1 MRVLDV
7 VASRRIGRRRQNLDP
22 IMARRLIVALLV
34 AVVGLG
40 SAPVALHSISTD
52 AIAQSVKAKRDRPS
66 FFERLFDSLRGDRP
80 SERRPK
86 IRKVQPRNTAPAVA
100 VVEVQPKDPDARK
113 VLVIGDFVAGGLA
126 SGLEQVL
133 ADEPK
138 LRVIDEARANSGLV
152 REDHFD
158 WNASL
163 PEILNGTQPDLVVIA
178 LGANDRQ
185 QLRDGGARAAI
196 RSDQWVATY
205 TARISGLVDTLE
217 LYGRPFFWVG
227 APPMRATSAS
237 SDMAYLNGLYKPR
250 VQAGGGHFVDIWN
263 GFANED
269 GRYVSSGPD
278 VEGQVRQLRTG
289 DGINFTRAGRL
300 KLAFYVER
308 EIRRQTGFGS
318 GGIDLL
324 ATVTQG
330 NRIEI
335 GPDGTKRLVG
345 PIISL
350 NDPLPGLSGALAG
363 AEAAS
368 PPAEDSLQFKM
379 IVRGEALPD
388 IAGRADDFSWPQRD
402 TDALLPSVIPEPLAE
417 ASVPVPIARPEGVA
431 N

>member
-1 MRVLDV
+1 MT
-7 VASRRIGRRRQNLDP
+7 
-22 IMARRLIVALLV
+22 RRLVIALLV
-34 AVVGLG
+34 IVIGLG
-40 SAPVALHSISTD
+40 SAPVLILTVSTD
-52 AIAQSVKAKRDRPS
+52 ATAQNRKAKRPS
-66 FFERLFDSLRGDRP
+66 FFERLFDSLRGERP
-80 SERRPK
+80 SSSSSGNARV
-86 IRKVQPRNTAPAVA
+86 RKVKPRNSAPPVP
-100 VVEVQPKDPDARK
+100 VVEVLPKDPDARK
-113 VLVIGDFVAGGLA
+113 VLVVGDFVAGGLA
-126 SGLEQVL
+126 WGLEQAF

-138 LRVIDEARANSGLV
+138 LLVIDKSEANSGLV
-152 REDHFD
+152 RADHFD
-158 WNASL
+158 WNTSL
-163 PEILNGTQPDLVVIA
+163 PNILNETQPDLIVMT

-185 QLRDGGARAAI
+185 EFRDGNVRAAI
-196 RSDQWVATY
+196 RSDEWGATY
-205 TARISGLVDTLE
+205 TKRISGIVDTLN

-237 SDMAYLNGLYKPR
+237 SDMAFINGLYKPR
-250 VQAGGGHFVDIWN
+250 VEAGGGHFVDIWN

-278 VEGQVRQLRTG
+278 VDGQVRQLRTG
-289 DGINFTRAGRL
+289 DGVNFTRAGRL

-350 NDPLPGLSGALAG
+350 SDPLPGSSGDLAG
-363 AEAAS
+363 AGATS
-368 PPAEDSLQFKM
+368 PPGEESIQFKM
-379 IVRGEALPD
+379 IVRGEALPEVS
-388 IAGRADDFSWPQRD
+388 GRADDFSWPPQGA
-402 TDALLPSVIPEPLAE
+402 DALLPSVVPEPLAE
-417 ASVPVPIARPEGVA
+417 ASVPVPIARPEGVT

>member
-1 MRVLDV
+1 MRC
-7 VASRRIGRRRQNLDP
+7 RRENLDP
-22 IMARRLIVALLV
+22 IMPRRLIVALLV
-34 AVVGLG
+34 AVVGVG
-40 SAPVALHSISTD
+40 SAPIVVDFGSTD
-52 AIAQSVKAKRDRPS
+52 AVAQSRKEKRPS
-66 FFERLFDSLRGDRP
+66 LFERLFDSLRGNREP
-80 SERRPK
+80 RSVPR
-86 IRKVQPRNTAPAVA
+86 IRKVKPRNTAPPVP
-100 VVEVQPKDPDARK
+100 VVEVVPKDPDARK

-126 SGLEQVL
+126 WGLEQAF

-138 LRVIDEARANSGLV
+138 LVVIDQSKANSGLV
-152 REDHFD
+152 RADHFD

-163 PEILNGTQPDLVVIA
+163 PNILNETQPDLIVMT

-185 QLRDGGARAAI
+185 EFRDGNVRAAI
-196 RSDQWVATY
+196 RSDDWVAAY
-205 TARISGLVDTLE
+205 TTRISGIVDTLN

-237 SDMAYLNGLYKPR
+237 SDMAYVNGLYKPR

-278 VEGQVRQLRTG
+278 VEGQVRQLRTS

-300 KLAFYVER
+300 KLAFYVDR

-350 NDPLPGLSGALAG
+350 NDPLPGLSGDLVG
-363 AEAAS
+363 AEAPIS
-368 PPAEDSLQFKM
+368 PAEESLQFKM
-379 IVRGEALPD
+379 IVRGESLPQA
-388 IAGRADDFSWPQRD
+388 AGRADDFSWPPQG